1 MIFPE
6 WEYALRTGEEKLRF
20 NACPP
25 QVWVAQLDLFALRLG
40 PCALGHSCFIIRDAD
55 KALHLVL
62 HQMLTELT

>member
-25 QVWVAQLDLFALRLG
+25 QVWVAQLDLFALRLR
-40 PCALGHSCFIIRDAD
+40 PFL
-55 KALHLVL
+55 LH
-62 HQMLTELT
+62 HP